1 LIEIR
6 ARRTLLIVAA
16 AMIGLGGLATAAYFS
31 FGRRHR
37 PPEFR
42 KALESPVE
50 GLTTVLY
57 SPDGRYLVAGSASG
71 QVIGWNV
78 VSGKRRT
85 LQTLGSQPILAIGL
99 SSDGVLLAG
108 GVDQNLV
115 AWTAFKDKSKQTSQT
130 LSNLP
135 APITALAVRGNRPEF
150 AVGLSN
156 GFLYVFGR
164 SETPHVDLEH
174 EGSVKSVAYHPRQN
188 LLVTGGSDGRI
199 VWRDAETNKVLATS
213 EGHTSEVSGL
223 LFAPDRGVLV
233 SGDWNGEI
241 IIWDVRSREQKTT
254 LKQPDAVSGMVWT
267 GSNLVTGGWDG
278 RLRFWSLEQKAVVRE
293 IDTGDAIHGLAV
305 SPAGDTIATVSRR
318 NEVQLWRVPSL

>member
-1 LIEIR
+1 
-6 ARRTLLIVAA
+6 
-16 AMIGLGGLATAAYFS
+16 M
-31 FGRRHR
+31 
-37 PPEFR
+37 
-42 KALESPVE
+42 E

-57 SPDGRYLVAGSASG
+57 SPDGHYLVAGSASG

-78 VSGKRRT
+78 SSGKRRT

-130 LSNLP
+130 LSNMP
-135 APITALAVRGNRPEF
+135 APITSLAVRANRPEF

-156 GFLYVFGR
+156 GFLYLFGR
-164 SETPHVDLEH
+164 SETPDVDLEH
-174 EGSVKSVAYHPRQN
+174 KGSVKSVAYHPRQN
-188 LLVTGGSDGRI
+188 LLVTGGSDGLI
-199 VWRDAETNKVLATS
+199 VWRDAETNKVLTTS
-213 EGHTSEVSGL
+213 EGHSSEISGL
-223 LFAPDRGVLV
+223 SFAPDGAVLV

-241 IIWDVRSREQKTT
+241 IIWDVKTREQKFA
-254 LKQPDAVSGMVWT
+254 LMQPDAVSGMAWS
-267 GSNLVTGGWDG
+267 GSTLVTGGWDG
-278 RLRFWSLEQKAVVRE
+278 LLRFWSLEQKAVVRE

-305 SPAGDTIATVSRR
+305 NPAGDTIATVSRR